1 MTSKYIYRYRNR
13 IDIIAE
19 LLNVACGGTTKTK
32 MMYKVM
38 LSYGQLKEYLQILTE
53 NDLIVYDNANQRF
66 STTHKGFEF
75 VKRYEDLSRFIGPI
89 AATPIAVKKEKGSS
103 MPN

>member
-1 MTSKYIYRYRNR
+1 MASKYIYRYRNR

-19 LLNVACGGTTKTK
+19 LLNVACGGITKTN
-32 MMYKVM
+32 MMYRAI
-38 LSYGQLKEYLQILTE
+38 LSYGRLKEYLQMLTE

-75 VKRYEDLSRFIGPI
+75 VKRYEDLSKFIGPI
-89 AATPIAVKKEKGSS
+89 ARPIVVKKEKGSN